1 MLRLRIQERETR
13 EAEIKSNTASLLARN
28 ASLDDE
34 LTEETAEFITM
45 KEIMPALGNKEQGVP
60 P

>member
-1 MLRLRIQERETR
+1 MIEDSRKGVREV
-13 EAEIKSNTASLLARN
+13 AIKSETATLLARN